1 MTETVRRQIET
12 IRKSGKTN
20 MLDVKMVQ
28 WTANRENFSEL
39 VIYLEEHQ
47 NEYVKY
53 LFTGEAPEVE

>member
-1 MTETVRRQIET
+1 MTETTRQQIET
-12 IRKSGKTN
+12 IRKSGETN

-28 WTANRENFSEL
+28 WIADRENFSEL
-39 VIYLEEHQ
+39 VIYLEEHR